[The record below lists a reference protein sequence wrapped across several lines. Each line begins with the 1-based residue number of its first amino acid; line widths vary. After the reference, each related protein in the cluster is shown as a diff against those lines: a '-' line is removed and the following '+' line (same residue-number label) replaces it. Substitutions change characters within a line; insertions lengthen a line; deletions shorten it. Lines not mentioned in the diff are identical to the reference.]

1 MNTNTNN
8 TNATNNTKAYTEKE
22 IKTALFMGYTKVY
35 DQLFNK
41 AIELYSGWKL
51 ETTLKELIEMLI
63 KTLALRELR
72 RDYYGSHDYTNW
84 NVDSSELVRM
94 IRIVSSFESV
104 KRFKRIYKTVTGNR
118 FSMCNNEYDNCWS
131 EIYTA
136 YNAYKNNDDPFK
148 NMWYN
153 VYYNT
158 FVLSRNWNIER

>member
-1 MNTNTNN
+1 MNANN
-8 TNATNNTKAYTEKE
+8 TTNNTKAYTKNE

-72 RDYYGSHDYTNW
+72 RDYYGSHDYNNW

-104 KRFKRIYKTVTGNR
+104 KRFEKIYKQVTGKR
-118 FSMCNNEYDNCWS
+118 FIMLNNEYDNCWS

-158 FVLSRNWNIER
+158 FVLSRNWNIKR